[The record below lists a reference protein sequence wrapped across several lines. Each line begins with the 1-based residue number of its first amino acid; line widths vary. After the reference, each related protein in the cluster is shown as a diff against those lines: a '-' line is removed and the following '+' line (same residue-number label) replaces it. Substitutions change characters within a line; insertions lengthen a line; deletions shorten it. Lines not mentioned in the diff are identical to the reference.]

1 MRKHA
6 FDFSISLITKTKVIA
21 IAFSMISIMML
32 VYSFTEPIL
41 ENHKMNFKGYV
52 NMFAISLSLLTNLLL
67 CQAIFDYQAE
77 LENKALNYWPSQN
90 YCVLSWIIVHL
101 FALGILF
108 FNMLSCFYLLNNQ
121 ISTAGMTQ
129 EKVKTNSKTN
139 DVVLSVFLIIGQ
151 LSILL
156 GMKMVI
162 KLFKEINSDGKK
174 DVT

>member
-1 MRKHA
+1 
-6 FDFSISLITKTKVIA
+6 
-21 IAFSMISIMML
+21 
-32 VYSFTEPIL
+32 
-41 ENHKMNFKGYV
+41 MNFKEYV
-52 NMFAISLSLLTNLLL
+52 NVLAISLSLLTNLLL

-77 LENKALNYWPSQN
+77 LERKMLNYWPSQN

-101 FALGILF
+101 FVLGILF
-108 FNMLSCFYLLNNQ
+108 FNMLNCFYLLNNR
-121 ISTAGMTQ
+121 ISTTGLAQ
-129 EKVKTNSKTN
+129 EKVKTTLKTN

-162 KLFKEINSDGKK
+162 KLFKEINSNEKR